1 MKDLDIATRA
11 RHPVRPKRPSVL
23 RKPGM
28 LVAAG
33 ITAAAMLLPAAAAAQ
48 DVRYKSETTIEFA
61 GALGTLM
68 NFVPGG
74 DETTTETVSIKD
86 SKVRTDTKEASWVMD
101 YATGTMLFEDHEKRT
116 YYTLTMD
123 QMLGMADSMA
133 VWAERERQE
142 AIAAEPQA
150 KHLEDGEIGFEFEL
164 STDGSGARDQ
174 VAGYNARQTLLT
186 LEVEAAANQE
196 DGESVLLGDM
206 VMITDQWSSEEFPA
220 AQAMKRMQ
228 EEYADEMAAM
238 GSRAGETGSGIAA
251 AFQYDGR
258 FRAAVER
265 NKEELEQLDGI
276 PVKSTMYFVLVPPE
290 AELDRDAVLALNDTP
305 ISEGLGSQMAD
316 MAAESAAESAKDA
329 VKSRLGGLFGGGDD
343 DDDDKKE
350 EVPAPT
356 PSVLLRATVTV
367 TDVEET
373 TLDAAIF
380 GPRTGYAEEMP
391 EHLRRMVGGES

>member
-1 MKDLDIATRA
+1 MKDQDLATPA
-11 RHPVRPKRPSVL
+11 RHPVSPTSASVL
-23 RKPGM
+23 RKPGV
-28 LVAAG
+28 LVAAV
-33 ITAAAMLLPAAAAAQ
+33 ITAAAMLLSAAVAAQ
-48 DVRYKSETTIEFA
+48 DVTDKDVTYTSETTIEFA

-68 NFVPGG
+68 SFVPGG

-86 SKVRTDTKEASWVMD
+86 SKVRTDTEEASWVMD

-116 YYTLTMD
+116 
-123 QMLGMADSMA
+123 
-133 VWAERERQE
+133 
-142 AIAAEPQA
+142 
-150 KHLEDGEIGFEFEL
+150 
-164 STDGSGARDQ
+164 
-174 VAGYNARQTLLT
+174 
-186 LEVEAAANQE
+186 
-196 DGESVLLGDM
+196 LLGDM

-290 AELDRDAVLALNDTP
+290 AELDRDAVLALNGNP

-329 VKSRLGGLFGGGDD
+329 VESRLGGLFDGGDD
-343 DDDDKKE
+343 DDDDNKE

-373 TLDAAIF
+373 ILDAAIF

-391 EHLRRMVGGES
+391 EQLRRMVGGES